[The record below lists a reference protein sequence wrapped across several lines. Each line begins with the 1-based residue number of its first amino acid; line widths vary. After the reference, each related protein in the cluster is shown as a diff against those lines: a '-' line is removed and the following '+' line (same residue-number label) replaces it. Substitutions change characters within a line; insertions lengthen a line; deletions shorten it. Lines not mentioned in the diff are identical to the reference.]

1 MEFFKNALKKFM
13 HFFQK
18 LKLIFPM
25 PLKIN
30 LKKFLR
36 SVARKQCKN
45 SYLKYFSQFQNK
57 SNLFLKIIQM
67 LRYSIAN
74 NILMFLIKYLSW
86 KLLWNYWKL
95 NFCQIWILLSLMKSS
110 NFVFKN
116 KIAAEKE
123 EKFLLKYY
131 KSKLN
136 G

>member
-18 LKLIFPM
+18 LKQIFPM
-25 PLKIN
+25 LALKIN

-67 LRYSIAN
+67 LRYSKAN
-74 NILMFLIKYLSW
+74 NTLMSLIKYLS
-86 KLLWNYWKL
+86 
-95 NFCQIWILLSLMKSS
+95 
-110 NFVFKN
+110 
-116 KIAAEKE
+116 
-123 EKFLLKYY
+123 
-131 KSKLN
+131 
-136 G
+136 